1 MFPTTNF
8 LAVAI
13 AALIPNIIGALY
25 YGPLFGKAWMA
36 SYGMTPDAYKRK
48 NEGLGYALAYVLA
61 FVAAFF
67 LNFFMQMGHKSVNDA
82 GELIFASHN
91 TFGHGAFHGI
101 MMCFG
106 LVVPVVVS
114 LGIFHRASVKNVIFN
129 VAFWLICF
137 AIMGG
142 ILDMWR

>member
-1 MFPTTNF
+1 
-8 LAVAI
+8 
-13 AALIPNIIGALY
+13 
-25 YGPLFGKAWMA
+25 
-36 SYGMTPDAYKRK
+36 MTPDAYKRK

-61 FVAAFF
+61 FVVAFF

-114 LGIFHRASVKNVIFN
+114 LGILHRATVKNVIFN

-142 ILDMWR
+142 IMDLWR